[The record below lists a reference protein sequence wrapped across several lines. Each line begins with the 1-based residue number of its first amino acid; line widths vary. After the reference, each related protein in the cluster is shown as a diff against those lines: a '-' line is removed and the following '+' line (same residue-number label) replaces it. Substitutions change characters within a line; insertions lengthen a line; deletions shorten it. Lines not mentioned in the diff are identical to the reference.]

1 MAASGSPEFEELLRD
16 HAPRVLGA
24 LARRCGDFSAAE
36 DALQEA
42 LLAAHVEWPAAGAPA
57 NPGGWLYRVGCRR
70 LADAQESES
79 ARKRR
84 ESHVGEARAEA
95 RAAADSGE
103 DALMEHDDTLLLFF
117 TCCHPA
123 LTAHSA
129 TALTLRALGGLTTA
143 EIARAFL
150 VPEATMAQRISRA
163 KQTIVD
169 SGRSLALPAESE
181 RASRLESVMQI
192 LYLMFNE
199 GHLGS
204 SGPSLVRVELSS
216 EAIRLARLLRAAQP
230 ADAEVAG
237 LLALMLLSDARRPAR
252 TGPDGELVPL
262 HEQDRARWDR
272 AAIAEGTQLISTA
285 LERGAAGIYQLQAA
299 IAALHDEAPSVAE
312 TDWPRVLALYRLLE
326 RATGNPMVSL
336 NRIAAQAMVDGPTK
350 ALEALAEL
358 ERDARI
364 AGHFRIAVVR
374 AHLLELAGERERAIR
389 EYRQAA
395 NGTANLPER
404 SYLITKAARLEGTDT
419 AGSA

>member
-1 MAASGSPEFEELLRD
+1 MPASGSPALEELLRGQ
-16 HAPRVLGA
+16 APRVLGA

-42 LLAAHVEWPAAGAPA
+42 LLAAHVEWPEAGAPA

-84 ESHVGEARAEA
+84 ESQAGEARARSEA
-95 RAAADSGE
+95 DE
-103 DALMEHDDTLLLFF
+103 DPGDDELMVQDDTLLLFF

-123 LTAHSA
+123 LTGPSA

-163 KQTIVD
+163 KQTILD
-169 SGRSLALPAESE
+169 SGLPFALPAESE
-181 RASRLESVMQI
+181 RAARLESVMQV

-204 SGPSLVRVELSS
+204 SGPSLTRVELSS

-230 ADAEVAG
+230 EDAEVAG

-252 TGPDGELVPL
+252 TSPDGELIPL
-262 HEQDRARWDR
+262 HEQDRTRWDR
-272 AAIAEGTQLISTA
+272 AAIAEGTELISHA
-285 LERGAAGIYQLQAA
+285 LTRGAAGIYQLQAT

-350 ALEALAEL
+350 ALEALGEL
-358 ERDARI
+358 EQDARI
-364 AGHFRIAVVR
+364 AGHFRITVVR

-389 EYRQAA
+389 EYRKAA

-404 SYLITKAARLEGTDT
+404 SYLITKAARLEGTDKA
-419 AGSA
+419 AGS